1 MLFIDKIMHQKTQ
14 FHKFRDN
21 LSAIVRFDHL
31 KFRRFLLIFGFSEFL
46 LFFGTGF
53 QNFNEIQIF
62 PEFFWNSVTLARLN
76 PVERSTEINK
86 TKQFI
91 SCSSTHGQTLNYS
104 TYFACWTLEKHKL
117 WRIHPT
123 QGFFDHPVNS
133 TTMYLPPPRPSRVNQ
148 IDFLPP

>member
-1 MLFIDKIMHQKTQ
+1 MHQKTQ

-62 PEFFWNSVTLARLN
+62 PEFF
-76 PVERSTEINK
+76 
-86 TKQFI
+86 
-91 SCSSTHGQTLNYS
+91 
-104 TYFACWTLEKHKL
+104 
-117 WRIHPT
+117 
-123 QGFFDHPVNS
+123 
-133 TTMYLPPPRPSRVNQ
+133 
-148 IDFLPP
+148 